1 VVAAVGGVNPLI
13 LPYPNA
19 DGTITMGGVTVPTW
33 KAADFALRVAE
44 ACEATTQAQR
54 TRRLAREHLDRLYA
68 TARTVAVRDMQTG
81 AVGKGLALRWSD
93 SRASVRVGDT
103 VDAWLLRDGN
113 RARGFLRQWYADEL
127 AAGGFVTVTIDPFTR
142 VSVPWAGV
150 ARLRITEGR

>member
-1 VVAAVGGVNPLI
+1 MLI
-13 LPYPNA
+13 PVHPTPN
-19 DGTITMGGVTVPTW
+19 GTIQCGPLTLPAWM
-33 KAADFALRVAE
+33 AADLAVRLAE
-44 ACEATTQAQR
+44 AAESTTAAQR

-81 AVGKGLALRWSD
+81 AVGKGLALRWSE

-142 VSVPWAGV
+142 VSVPWAVV
-150 ARLRITEGR
+150 ARLRITGER